1 MYVEVSIPIALFKN
15 FTYIVPHQYRQNLFL
30 GQSVTI
36 PFKNQ
41 KINGFITEIKSKTNY
56 KGKLLSII
64 SVNENSLPITN
75 ELWKTLNWISK
86 YYFCPLGR
94 VLHNTISYQHK
105 RKYITPLMIYAEI
118 TAQGKAVYPQL
129 KYKLQKK
136 VLEIL
141 DTYTDSYMDINK
153 LKKDIPSYLQVC
165 KRLEKNKYIKLSY
178 IDNVSGILKQ
188 PNNQLDLKLSS
199 AQQKVFSSINSKFK
213 IKNQK
218 PILLSGVPSSGKT
231 MVYIK
236 TINYYI
242 NKGQNVIVLVP
253 EISLIKQVFENINNY
268 YPQIVGIWHGQ
279 LKQTEKNYTLKK
291 IKANKIQII
300 VGTRSCLFIP
310 FMNLG
315 LIVVDEEQ
323 EPSYKQK
330 FNMPFY
336 HARDVALMRS
346 KFSNSSLLLVS
357 SAPSIESYFN
367 IKNDKYYH
375 FHLEKKFLE
384 TEKLSKIHLVDM
396 VNQKGILSDVLI
408 KHIRDTL
415 NNNEQIIL
423 LHNKKGMDNA
433 GIQKVESIIY
443 KFFPDIKILRYD
455 GDTIK
460 KSNEY
465 YNILNTFKN
474 GDANILLGTQIIA
487 KGLDFDNVSLVGII
501 SADIGLYVPD
511 FRSGERT
518 FQLIYQLIGRAGRNG
533 GKSMAVVQSHNVN
546 DFYIKNTCELKLS
559 AIYNQILKDRLE
571 LDYPPYSRL
580 IKILFLSTKNIDAK
594 NKAYKYYKILKNNS
608 NIKIL
613 GPAIAPIEYIKPY
626 WRYQILIKCNKN
638 YWQKFHS
645 WLEKNISF
653 SDLQSNSK
661 NLKIKIDVDPIS
673 TL

>member
-1 MYVEVSIPIALFKN
+1 
-15 FTYIVPHQYRQNLFL
+15 
-30 GQSVTI
+30 
-36 PFKNQ
+36 
-41 KINGFITEIKSKTNY
+41 
-56 KGKLLSII
+56 
-64 SVNENSLPITN
+64 
-75 ELWKTLNWISK
+75 
-86 YYFCPLGR
+86 
-94 VLHNTISYQHK
+94 
-105 RKYITPLMIYAEI
+105 
-118 TAQGKAVYPQL
+118 
-129 KYKLQKK
+129 
-136 VLEIL
+136 
-141 DTYTDSYMDINK
+141 MDINK

-253 EISLIKQVFENINNY
+253 EISLIKQVFEYINNY

-396 VNQKGILSDVLI
+396 VNQKGILRDVLI
-408 KHIRDTL
+408 KHI
-415 NNNEQIIL
+415 
-423 LHNKKGMDNA
+423 
-433 GIQKVESIIY
+433 
-443 KFFPDIKILRYD
+443 
-455 GDTIK
+455 
-460 KSNEY
+460 
-465 YNILNTFKN
+465 
-474 GDANILLGTQIIA
+474 
-487 KGLDFDNVSLVGII
+487 
-501 SADIGLYVPD
+501 
-511 FRSGERT
+511 
-518 FQLIYQLIGRAGRNG
+518 
-533 GKSMAVVQSHNVN
+533 
-546 DFYIKNTCELKLS
+546 
-559 AIYNQILKDRLE
+559 
-571 LDYPPYSRL
+571 
-580 IKILFLSTKNIDAK
+580 
-594 NKAYKYYKILKNNS
+594 
-608 NIKIL
+608 
-613 GPAIAPIEYIKPY
+613 
-626 WRYQILIKCNKN
+626 
-638 YWQKFHS
+638 
-645 WLEKNISF
+645 
-653 SDLQSNSK
+653 
-661 NLKIKIDVDPIS
+661 
-673 TL
+673 